1 MFYII
6 HPSHRAIAGCTDY
19 YLLSQVGRPVMA
31 DTSSKPRNLGASLP
45 VPNVQDLAAR
55 PACLDHHVLHRY
67 LRDDDD
73 APAALSPSSTNY
85 AAALAAASSSVP
97 VVDLARL
104 LDPAHADD
112 EAARLR
118 AACEDWG
125 FFHVV
130 NHGVADE
137 VIHDVKEDIKAFFRL
152 PLADRQ
158 ALAQGPAG
166 IEGYGQAFVV
176 SEDQK
181 MDWADMLFLS
191 TQPPEYRSLNLWPSR
206 PATFRDSLHR
216 YSLAVQR
223 VATHLLAAM
232 ARNLGLLVDHQDT
245 AAGNGK
251 NQMTAIAAAQAMRI
265 NYYPPC
271 PQAHDRVLG
280 LSPHSDAVGLT
291 LLLQVS
297 PVPGLQIRRGG
308 AWIPVEPLPGALV
321 ANVGDVI
328 EVLTNGRYKS
338 IEHRALV
345 NASQERVSIAAFH
358 SARFDG
364 TYGPIQEIMRP
375 GEAPL
380 YRTIAVEDYVKLL
393 LSNKLQGKSSTI
405 DAMKIN

>member
-1 MFYII
+1 M
-6 HPSHRAIAGCTDY
+6 
-19 YLLSQVGRPVMA
+19 
-31 DTSSKPRNLGASLP
+31 DTSSKPRNLGGSLP
-45 VPNVQDLAAR
+45 VPNVQHLAAAELTA
-55 PACLDHHVLHRY
+55 PVLHRY
-67 LRDDDD
+67 LRDADAD
-73 APAALSPSSTNY
+73 APALSSTN
-85 AAALAAASSSVP
+85 AAAAAASSSVP

-104 LDPAHADD
+104 LDPAHADE

-118 AACEDWG
+118 AACQDWG
-125 FFHVV
+125 FFHLV
-130 NHGVADE
+130 NHGVPDQ

-152 PLADRQ
+152 PLADKQ

-181 MDWADMLFLS
+181 LDWADMLFLS
-191 TQPPEYRSLNLWPSR
+191 TQPPEYRSLNFWPSR
-206 PATFRDSLHR
+206 PATFRGSLER

-232 ARNLGLLVDHQDT
+232 ARNLGVEDT
-245 AAGNGK
+245 GK
-251 NQMTAIAAAQAMRI
+251 MTAIAAAQAMRI

-297 PVPGLQIRRGG
+297 PVPGLQIRREG
-308 AWIPVEPLPGALV
+308 AWIPVAPLPGALV

-338 IEHRALV
+338 IEHRAVV
-345 NASQERVSIAAFH
+345 NASQERVSVAAFH
-358 SARFDG
+358 SARFDAN
-364 TYGPIQEIMRP
+364 YGPLQEIIRA

-393 LSNKLQGKSSTI
+393 LSNKLQGKSAM
-405 DAMKIN
+405 DAMKINPPA